1 MPLPVIPPLVLWTLG
16 ALGAAALIKL
26 AARERRRINE
36 ELEKVRTKPV
46 PASERANYRT
56 LRRDPRTGVY
66 REQD

>member
-16 ALGAAALIKL
+16 ALGAAALLRL
-26 AARERRRINE
+26 AMREHRRINA
-36 ELEKVRTKPV
+36 ELERARATPV
-46 PASERANYRT
+46 NKSERINYRT

>member
-16 ALGAAALIKL
+16 ALGAAALVRLI
-26 AARERRRINE
+26 AREHRRVNT
-36 ELEKVRTKPV
+36 ELERVRTTPV
-46 PASERANYRT
+46 QKDERAKYRT